1 MTSRMCY
8 NSYMNTETTYF
19 PTIQS
24 VRQAAERL
32 AHVVKKTPLELNRTA
47 SEMYGAN
54 IYFKREDLQQVRSY
68 KIRGAYNKMATLKP
82 QELSRGVVCASAG
95 NHAQGV
101 ALACNKMKVKGTI
114 FMPTPTPGQK
124 LDQVK
129 MFGGDYAHVVLAGD
143 TFDEAKEAAL
153 QYCAAQDAVFIHP
166 FDDPYIIEGQATIGL
181 EILEQLH
188 DHIDY
193 VFVPIGG
200 GGLAA
205 GLSSVLKELSP
216 DTKIIGVEPAGA
228 PSMKRALEAGEAV
241 HLDRINKFVDGAAV
255 QKVGSYTFDIC
266 RHTLSDMLLVDE
278 GRICQVILSMYNK
291 DAIVAEPAGA
301 LSVAALEQ
309 YKEQIKGK
317 NVVCIISGSNNDI
330 TRMEEIKEAAL
341 LYAGLKH
348 YFIVKF
354 PQRPGALREFVMNVL
369 GPTDDITHFEYTKKN
384 SKEKG
389 TAVVGIE
396 LKDAAEFDMLLSNM
410 KERGFYV
417 DYLNNQYH
425 LLNLLV

>member
-1 MTSRMCY
+1 MQEKR
-8 NSYMNTETTYF
+8 NYMDTQTTYF
-19 PTIQS
+19 PAIEQ
-24 VRQAAERL
+24 VQQAAERL
-32 AHVVKKTPLELNRTA
+32 RGVVARTPLQLNRTA
-47 SEMYGAN
+47 SETYGAN

-68 KIRGAYNKMATLKP
+68 KIRGAYNKMATLNKS
-82 QELSRGVVCASAG
+82 ELANGVVCASAG

-101 ALACNKMKVKGTI
+101 ALACNKMQVHGTI

-124 LDQVK
+124 LEQVK
-129 MFGGDYAHVVLAGD
+129 MFGGEYVDVVLAGD
-143 TFDEAKEAAL
+143 TFDEAKDAAL
-153 QYCAAQDAVFIHP
+153 DFCDSRGAVFIHP
-166 FDDPYIIEGQATIGL
+166 FDDPHIIEGQATVGL
-181 EILEQLH
+181 EVIEQLPET
-188 DHIDY
+188 IDF

-205 GLSSVLKELSP
+205 GLSSVFRQLSP
-216 DTKIIGVEPAGA
+216 ETKIIGVEPTGA
-228 PSMKRALEAGEAV
+228 PSMKKALEKGEAV

-255 QKVGSYTFDIC
+255 QKVGSLTFDIC
-266 RHTLSDMLLVDE
+266 RQTLGDMLLVDE

-309 YKEQIKGK
+309 YREQIKGK

-330 TRMEEIKEAAL
+330 TRMEEIKEGAL

-396 LKDAAEFDMLLSNM
+396 LKQAGEFDALLHNM

-417 DYLNNQYH
+417 DYLNNQLH

>member
-1 MTSRMCY
+1 
-8 NSYMNTETTYF
+8 MNTHTTYF
-19 PTIQS
+19 PAIEQ
-24 VRQAAERL
+24 VQQAAERL
-32 AHVVKKTPLELNRTA
+32 RGIVNRTPLQLNRTA
-47 SEMYGAN
+47 SETYGAN
-54 IYFKREDLQQVRSY
+54 IYLKREDLQQVRSY
-68 KIRGAYNKMATLKP
+68 KIRGAYNKMATLNES
-82 QELSRGVVCASAG
+82 ELAKGVVCASAG

-101 ALACNKMKVKGTI
+101 ALACNKMQVHGTI

-124 LDQVK
+124 LEQVK
-129 MFGGDYAHVVLAGD
+129 MFGGDYVTVVLAGD
-143 TFDEAKEAAL
+143 TFDEAKDAAL
-153 QYCAAQDAVFIHP
+153 DFCDSRGAVFIHP
-166 FDDPYIIEGQATIGL
+166 FDDPHIIEGQATVGL
-181 EILEQLH
+181 EVIEQLPQ
-188 DHIDY
+188 HIDY

-200 GGLAA
+200 GGLAS
-205 GLSSVLKELSP
+205 GLSSVFRQLSP
-216 DTKIIGVEPAGA
+216 DTKIIGVEPTGA
-228 PSMKRALEAGEAV
+228 PSMKKALEKGEAV

-255 QKVGSYTFDIC
+255 QKVGNLTFEIC
-266 RHTLSDMLLVDE
+266 RQTLSDMLLVDE

-309 YKEQIKGK
+309 YREQIAGK

-330 TRMEEIKEAAL
+330 TRMEEIKEGAL

-396 LKDAAEFDMLLSNM
+396 LKQASDFDMLLSNM

-417 DYLNNQYH
+417 DYLNNQLH

>member
-1 MTSRMCY
+1 MDTQ
-8 NSYMNTETTYF
+8 TTYF
-19 PTIQS
+19 PAIEQ
-24 VRQAAERL
+24 VQQAAERL
-32 AHVVKKTPLELNRTA
+32 RGVVARTPLQLNRTA
-47 SEMYGAN
+47 SETYGAN

-68 KIRGAYNKMATLKP
+68 KIRGAYNKMATLNKS
-82 QELSRGVVCASAG
+82 ELANGVVCASAG

-101 ALACNKMKVKGTI
+101 ALACNKMQVHGTI

-124 LDQVK
+124 LEQVK
-129 MFGGDYAHVVLAGD
+129 MFGGEYVDVVLAGD
-143 TFDEAKEAAL
+143 TFDEAKDAAL
-153 QYCAAQDAVFIHP
+153 DFCDSRGAVFIHP
-166 FDDPYIIEGQATIGL
+166 FDDPHIIEGQATVGL
-181 EILEQLH
+181 EVIEQLPEI
-188 DHIDY
+188 IDF

-205 GLSSVLKELSP
+205 GLSSVFRQLSP
-216 DTKIIGVEPAGA
+216 ETKIIGVEPTGA
-228 PSMKRALEAGEAV
+228 PSMKKALEKGEAV

-255 QKVGSYTFDIC
+255 QKVGSLTFDIC
-266 RHTLSDMLLVDE
+266 RQTLGDMLLVDE

-309 YKEQIKGK
+309 YREQIKGR

-330 TRMEEIKEAAL
+330 TRMEEIKEGAL

-396 LKDAAEFDMLLSNM
+396 LKQATEFDALLHNM

-417 DYLNNQYH
+417 DYLNNQLH

>member
-1 MTSRMCY
+1 
-8 NSYMNTETTYF
+8 MNTKTTYF
-19 PTIQS
+19 PAIPD
-24 VRQAAERL
+24 VQAAADRL
-32 AHVVKKTPLELNRTA
+32 KGIVNRTPLTLNRTA
-47 SEMYGAN
+47 SEIYDAH
-54 IYFKREDLQQVRSY
+54 IYFKREDLQPVRSY
-68 KIRGAYNKMATLKP
+68 KLRGAYNKMATLSATDLAK
-82 QELSRGVVCASAG
+82 GVVCASAG

-101 ALACNKMKVKGTI
+101 AFACNKMQVHGTI

-124 LDQVK
+124 LEQVK
-129 MFGGDYAHVVLAGD
+129 MFGGDYVDVVLAGD
-143 TFDEAKEAAL
+143 TFDEAKYAATDF
-153 QYCAAQDAVFIHP
+153 CESRGAVFIHP
-166 FDDPYIIEGQATIGL
+166 FDDPKIIEGQATIAL
-181 EILEQLH
+181 ELLEQLPQP
-188 DHIDY
+188 IDY
-193 VFVPIGG
+193 IFVPIGG

-205 GLSSVLKELSP
+205 GLSSVFKQLSP
-216 DTKIIGVEPAGA
+216 NTKIIGVEPTGA
-228 PSMKRALEAGEAV
+228 PSMQKALEKGETV

-255 QKVGSYTFDIC
+255 QRVGEFTFDIC
-266 RHTLSDMLLVDE
+266 RQTLHDMRTVDE

-301 LSVAALEQ
+301 LSVAALDQFTED
-309 YKEQIKGK
+309 IKGK

-330 TRMEEIKEAAL
+330 TRMEEIKEGAL

-348 YFIVKF
+348 YFLVKF

-396 LKDAAEFDMLLSNM
+396 LKNASEYEVLLANM

-417 DYLNNQYH
+417 DYLNNQPH

>member
-1 MTSRMCY
+1 
-8 NSYMNTETTYF
+8 MNIHTTYF
-19 PTIQS
+19 PAIEQ
-24 VRQAAERL
+24 VQQAAERL
-32 AHVVKKTPLELNRTA
+32 RGVVNRTPLQLNRTA
-47 SEMYGAN
+47 SEMYDAH

-68 KIRGAYNKMATLKP
+68 KIRGAYNKMATLN
-82 QELSRGVVCASAG
+82 QSELAKGVVCASAG

-101 ALACNKMKVKGTI
+101 ALACNKMQVHGTI

-124 LDQVK
+124 LEQVK
-129 MFGGDYAHVVLAGD
+129 MFGSEYVDVVLAGD
-143 TFDEAKEAAL
+143 TFDEAKDAAL
-153 QYCAAQDAVFIHP
+153 DFCASRGAVFIHP
-166 FDDPYIIEGQATIGL
+166 FDDPHIIEGQATIGI
-181 EILEQLH
+181 EVLEQLPQ
-188 DHIDY
+188 HIDY
-193 VFVPIGG
+193 VFLPVGG
-200 GGLAA
+200 GGLAS
-205 GLSSVLKELSP
+205 GLSSVFRQLSP
-216 DTKIIGVEPAGA
+216 DTKIIGVEPTGA
-228 PSMKRALEAGEAV
+228 PSMKKALEKGEAV

-255 QKVGSYTFDIC
+255 QKVGSLTFDIC
-266 RHTLSDMLLVDE
+266 RQTLSDMLLVDE

-330 TRMEEIKEAAL
+330 TRMEEIKEGAL

-396 LKDAAEFDMLLSNM
+396 LKHASEFDMLLNNM
-410 KERGFYV
+410 KDRGFYV
-417 DYLNNQYH
+417 DYLNNQLH

>member
-1 MTSRMCY
+1 
-8 NSYMNTETTYF
+8 MNTPTTYF
-19 PTIQS
+19 PAIEQ
-24 VRQAAERL
+24 VQQAAERL
-32 AHVVKKTPLELNRTA
+32 RGIVTRTPLQLNRTA
-47 SEMYGAN
+47 SEIYGAN

-68 KIRGAYNKMATLKP
+68 KIRGAYNKMATLSES
-82 QELSRGVVCASAG
+82 ELAKGVVCASAG

-101 ALACNKMKVKGTI
+101 ALACNKMQVHGTI

-124 LDQVK
+124 LEQVK
-129 MFGGDYAHVVLAGD
+129 MFGSEYVDVVLAGD
-143 TFDEAKEAAL
+143 TFDEAKDAAL
-153 QYCAAQDAVFIHP
+153 DFCASRGAVFIHP
-166 FDDPYIIEGQATIGL
+166 FDDAHIIEGQATVGL
-181 EILEQLH
+181 EVIEQLPQ
-188 DHIDY
+188 HIDY

-200 GGLAA
+200 GGLAS
-205 GLSSVLKELSP
+205 GLSSVFRQLSP
-216 DTKIIGVEPAGA
+216 DTKIIGVEPTGA
-228 PSMKRALEAGEAV
+228 PSMKKALEKGEAV
-241 HLDRINKFVDGAAV
+241 HLERINKFVDGAAV
-255 QKVGSYTFDIC
+255 QKVGSLTFDIC
-266 RHTLSDMLLVDE
+266 RQTLADMLLVDE

-309 YKEQIKGK
+309 YREQIQGK
-317 NVVCIISGSNNDI
+317 NVVCVISGSNNDI
-330 TRMEEIKEAAL
+330 TRMEEIKEGAL

-396 LKDAAEFDMLLSNM
+396 LKQASEFDALLNNM

-417 DYLNNQYH
+417 DYLNNQLH

>member
-1 MTSRMCY
+1 
-8 NSYMNTETTYF
+8 MNTQPITYF
-19 PTIQS
+19 PALED
-24 VRQAAERL
+24 VKRAAERL
-32 AHVVKKTPLELNRTA
+32 KHVVHKTPLSQNRTA
-47 SEMYGAN
+47 SEMYGAT
-54 IYFKREDLQQVRSY
+54 ILFKREDLQQVRSY
-68 KIRGAYNKMATLKP
+68 KIRGAYNKMATLSK
-82 QELSRGVVCASAG
+82 QELEQGVVCASAG

-101 ALACNKMKVKGTI
+101 ALACNKMQVHGTI

-124 LDQVK
+124 LDQVA
-129 MFGGDYAHVVLAGD
+129 MFGGAYANVVLAGD

-153 QYCAAQDAVFIHP
+153 LYCATHGAVFIHP

-181 EILEQLH
+181 EILEQAQYP
-188 DHIDY
+188 IDY
-193 VFVPIGG
+193 IFVPVGG

-205 GLSSVLKELSP
+205 GLSSVFSQLSP
-216 DTKIIGVEPAGA
+216 LTKIIGVEPTGA
-228 PSMKRALEAGEAV
+228 PSMKRALEKGETV

-255 QKVGSYTFDIC
+255 QRVGTYTFDIC
-266 RHTLSDMLLVDE
+266 KHTLHDMLLVDE
-278 GRICQVILSMYNK
+278 GRICEVILSMYNK

-301 LSVAALEQ
+301 LSVAALGQ
-309 YKEQIKGK
+309 YREQIKGK

-330 TRMEEIKEAAL
+330 TRMEEIKEGAL

-348 YFIVKF
+348 YFLVKF

-369 GPTDDITHFEYTKKN
+369 GPTDDISHFEYTKKN

-396 LKDAAEFDMLLSNM
+396 LKTADDFDALISNM
-410 KERGFYV
+410 KSLGFYV
-417 DYLNNQYH
+417 DYLNDKPH

>member
-1 MTSRMCY
+1 
-8 NSYMNTETTYF
+8 MNTQPITYF
-19 PTIQS
+19 PTIED
-24 VRQAAERL
+24 VKRAAERL
-32 AHVVKKTPLELNRTA
+32 KHVVHKTQLSPNRTA
-47 SEMYGAN
+47 SELYGAN
-54 IYFKREDLQQVRSY
+54 ILFKREDLQQVRSY
-68 KIRGAYNKMATLKP
+68 KIRGAYNKMATLS
-82 QELSRGVVCASAG
+82 ETERARGVVCASAG

-101 ALACNKMKVKGTI
+101 ALACNKMQVNGTI

-124 LDQVK
+124 LDQVA
-129 MFGGDYAHVVLAGD
+129 MFGGEYARVVLAGD

-153 QYCAAQDAVFIHP
+153 LYCEEQGAVFIHP

-181 EILEQLH
+181 EILEQMQQP
-188 DHIDY
+188 IDY

-205 GLSSVLKELSP
+205 GLSSVFKILSP
-216 DTKIIGVEPAGA
+216 HTKIIGVEPTGA
-228 PSMKRALEAGEAV
+228 PSMKQALEKGEPV

-278 GRICQVILSMYNK
+278 GRICQVILSLYNK
-291 DAIVAEPAGA
+291 DAIVIEPAGA
-301 LSVAALEQ
+301 LSVGALAQ
-309 YKEQIKGK
+309 YADKIKGK

-330 TRMEEIKEAAL
+330 TRMEEIKEGAL

-348 YFIVKF
+348 YFLVKF

-369 GPTDDITHFEYTKKN
+369 GPTDDISHFEYTKKN

-396 LKDAAEFDMLLSNM
+396 LRDAADYDVLLANM
-410 KERGFYV
+410 KTLGFYV
-417 DYLNNQYH
+417 DYLNDKPH

>member
-1 MTSRMCY
+1 
-8 NSYMNTETTYF
+8 MNTQTTYF
-19 PTIQS
+19 PAIEQ
-24 VRQAAERL
+24 VQQAAERL
-32 AHVVKKTPLELNRTA
+32 RGIVQRTPLQVNHTV
-47 SEMYGAN
+47 SEIYGAN

-68 KIRGAYNKMATLKP
+68 KIRGAYNKMATLNES
-82 QELSRGVVCASAG
+82 ELAKGVVCASAG

-101 ALACNKMKVKGTI
+101 ALACNKMRVHGTI

-124 LDQVK
+124 LEQVK
-129 MFGGDYAHVVLAGD
+129 MFGGEYVEVVLAGD
-143 TFDEAKEAAL
+143 TFDEAKDAAL
-153 QYCAAQDAVFIHP
+153 DFCDARGAVFIHP
-166 FDDPYIIEGQATIGL
+166 FDDPHIIEGQATVGL
-181 EILEQLH
+181 EVLEQLPQ
-188 DHIDY
+188 HIDY
-193 VFVPIGG
+193 IFVPIGG
-200 GGLAA
+200 GGLAS
-205 GLSSVLKELSP
+205 GIGGVFRQLSP
-216 DTKIIGVEPAGA
+216 GTKIIGVEPAGA
-228 PSMKRALEAGEAV
+228 PSMKKALEKGEAV
-241 HLDRINKFVDGAAV
+241 HLPRINKFVDGAAV
-255 QKVGSYTFDIC
+255 QKVGSFTFDIC
-266 RHTLSDMLLVDE
+266 RQTLSDMLLVDE

-309 YKEQIKGK
+309 YKEQIAGK

-396 LKDAAEFDMLLSNM
+396 LKRVSEFSTLLNNM

-417 DYLNNQYH
+417 DYLNNQPH